1 MSSMKL
7 GKFTENMAKEMD
19 MPFARANIPDATAD
33 SIPFVERNIPA
44 VTIHG
49 LNNDWPKILHTGND
63 QASKIN
69 PISVYLAYR
78 LALAIVV
85 SLDKSPCA
93 AYK

>member
-1 MSSMKL
+1 M
-7 GKFTENMAKEMD
+7 
-19 MPFARANIPDATAD
+19 
-33 SIPFVERNIPA
+33 PFVEKNIPA

-49 LNNDWPKILHTGND
+49 LNNDWPKIL
-63 QASKIN
+63 QSAN

-78 LALAIVV
+78 LALAMVV